1 MDQNDVVRRPE
12 FAMEQGR
19 NPDVAATFTD
29 NQLFRANVNVSKT
42 VKMMSIPQLEKL
54 VAQAE
59 AELRRRKAS
68 GEMPF
73 LGNKTR
79 ICRKK

>member
-12 FAMEQGR
+12 FATGQGR

-29 NQLFRANVNVSKT
+29 NQLFRANVNLSKT
-42 VKMMSIPQLEKL
+42 VKMMPTPQLEKL

-68 GEMPF
+68 GEVPF
-73 LGNKTR
+73 EKQDTNM
-79 ICRKK
+79 